1 MCRRVNVSV
10 YKRDFIAAS
19 TNVETKYFTAQYEC
33 LLMHYELASVNDA
46 KFQVNLISLDK
57 DR

>member
-10 YKRDFIAAS
+10 YTRDFIAAS
-19 TNVETKYFTAQYEC
+19 TNVETKYFTVQYEC

-46 KFQVNLISLDK
+46 NDVPGQSHQS
-57 DR
+57 